1 MSSNTPLLIHIH
13 SDQRSCFFDWKFR
26 RCHNSRVNFL
36 QKTEFFFKVL
46 WHLWNLLELT
56 CTFSKGQLISKAS
69 FKFSLEP
76 KMSQKIWRI
85 SALRVF
91 TVFIG
96 QKSFKFFGSFLGQMK
111 TLKFAFEIN
120 WPLEATIHTKVYDI
134 WIPFEILLSNRAQI
148 SSSKRP
154 RPRLQ
159 IGKFSPDHFMM
170 KWIKSCMCVPMLLK
184 SSNCNLN
191 R

>member
-96 QKSFKFFGSFLGQMK
+96 QKSFKFFGSFFWKIDDFINPFWLMIYPLHRRNTKK
-111 TLKFAFEIN
+111 TKK
-120 WPLEATIHTKVYDI
+120 PKTKLLIFFVNTG
-134 WIPFEILLSNRAQI
+134 ILVKLFQ
-148 SSSKRP
+148 KKP
-154 RPRLQ
+154 
-159 IGKFSPDHFMM
+159 K
-170 KWIKSCMCVPMLLK
+170 
-184 SSNCNLN
+184 
-191 R
+191 